1 MQKIKILLLF
11 FLAITSFTSIAQDDI
26 KAQQFS
32 RFMYQGTARST
43 AMGGAFTSLGGDF
56 SAVMLNPA
64 SIGVYSSS
72 TFSLTTSMGSYGSE
86 ASYFGNTVD
95 DNRVNVKIDEISA
108 VFSFDLVDSDSR
120 FLRANFGLG
129 YTKLADFNSNLRI
142 RGVNY
147 DNSIMN
153 YFENNANANP
163 GIFHPAYEGLA
174 NTANLIIYDEEGDF
188 YFSEVVDDQFLRN
201 ESGQFIEDED
211 GNLLPND
218 QFHVTQLKSV
228 EDRGNIGA
236 FNFSFGL
243 NYSNKFYVGGALN
256 IVSLYHRQEQKHSEY
271 DPIDY
276 DIMGFRSMS
285 FNEYSIVDG
294 MGLNMQIGGIFVP
307 TPMIRLGLSVQTP
320 TFMEI
325 NEEWYNTIS
334 STFDGENIGGTN
346 GDVESET
353 YTNEYKFS
361 SPWRINTG
369 IAFQLF
375 NSGYLSLGHEYVN
388 YQNSQFRDL
397 ASEVEIYDDPNGKI
411 DDYLHAVHNLSAG
424 IEWRFSPVY
433 IRAGYAF
440 YADPYDKF
448 DLNFDSKNDVNVVSA
463 GLGTRLGDM
472 GIDISGS
479 YSVQPEKQF
488 NLYIDNPVNAEY
500 TQSKFRF
507 AVTFSTRF

>member
-1 MQKIKILLLF
+1 MRKLNILFLFLLA
-11 FLAITSFTSIAQDDI
+11 LLSRGVIAQDDI

-43 AMGGAFTSLGGDF
+43 AMGGAFTALGGDY

-72 TFSLTTSMGSYGSE
+72 AFSITTSVGSYGSE
-86 ASYFGNTVD
+86 ATYFGNTVD
-95 DNRVNVKIDEISA
+95 DKRINVKLDEISA
-108 VFSFDLVDSDSR
+108 VFSFDLIDSDSR
-120 FLRANFGLG
+120 FLRANLGLG

-153 YFENNANANP
+153 YFENNANE
-163 GIFHPAYEGLA
+163 GIYHQAYEGIA
-174 NTANLIIYDEEGDF
+174 ESAGLIIYDETNEF
-188 YFSEVVDDQFLRN
+188 FFSEVVDDQILY
-201 ESGQFIEDED
+201 
-211 GNLLPND
+211 PD
-218 QFHVTQLKSV
+218 QFHVTQLKTV
-228 EDRGNIGA
+228 ENGGNIGA
-236 FNFSFGL
+236 FNFSIGL
-243 NYSNKFYVGGALN
+243 NYSNKLYVGGALN
-256 IVSLYHRQEQKHSEY
+256 IVSLHHRQEQVHSEY

-276 DIMGFRSMS
+276 DIMGFHSMS
-285 FNEYSIVDG
+285 FKEHSIVDG
-294 MGLNMQIGGIFVP
+294 MGLNAQIGGIFVP
-307 TPMIRLGLSVQTP
+307 SPMIRLGLSVQTP

-325 NEEWYNTIS
+325 NEEWYNSIS
-334 STFDGENIGGTN
+334 SSFDNGQGTD
-346 GDVESET
+346 GDIESGT

-375 NSGYLSLGHEYVN
+375 GNGYLSFGHEYVN
-388 YQNSQFRDL
+388 YKNSRFRQL
-397 ASEVEIYDDPNGKI
+397 ANDIEIYDDPNGMI

-424 IEWRFSPVY
+424 IEWRFNPVY

-479 YSVQPEKQF
+479 YSVQPEKQY